1 MHLTEFY
8 NFVRCFFAQIAAAA
22 YNIMSALGRSQY
34 YFRRILMATFYNQ
47 AVLSYNGNTTTSN
60 ITTGEIVQVLSATK
74 TAVTEDYSAGDTI
87 TYVVNIINSG
97 AVAFTGITLTD
108 NLGAY
113 AFDALTLTPL
123 TYTEGSI
130 RYFEN
135 GVLRPAPTVTSTDPL
150 TVTGIGVPAGGNT
163 TIVYEVSTNGFAPL
177 EAGSA
182 ITNQATV
189 SGTNISPITAEET
202 VTSAS
207 EPDLSI
213 SKSLSPATV
222 TENGRLT
229 YTFVIQNT
237 GSAPAVATDNLVV
250 TDVFNPVLSGIT
262 ATAGGETWV
271 EGTNYTY
278 DEATGLFATIAG
290 QITVP
295 AATYTRDPLT
305 GAVIVNPGVTVLT
318 VTGTI

>member
-1 MHLTEFY
+1 
-8 NFVRCFFAQIAAAA
+8 
-22 YNIMSALGRSQY
+22 
-34 YFRRILMATFYNQ
+34 MATFYNQ
-47 AVLSYNGNTTTSN
+47 AILSYNGNTTTSN
-60 ITTGEIVQVLSATK
+60 ITTGEILEVLSATK
-74 TAVTEDYSAGDTI
+74 NAVVDEYTSDDAI
-87 TYVVNIINSG
+87 TYVVSIINSG
-97 AVAFTGITLTD
+97 ASAFTGLTLTD
-108 NLGAY
+108 DLGEY
-113 AFDALTLTPL
+113 TSGTLTLVPL
-123 TYTEGSI
+123 TYTADSLQ
-130 RYFEN
+130 YYEN
-135 GVLRPAPTVTSTDPL
+135 GVLRPTPAVASENPL
-150 TVTGIGVPAGGNT
+150 TVTGISVPARGNAS
-163 TIVYEVSTNGFAPL
+163 IIYEARTNGFAPI
-177 EAGSA
+177 GIGGT
-182 ITNQATV
+182 ITNTAV
-189 SGTNISPITAEET
+189 ISGTNVSPVTVEET
-202 VTSAS
+202 INAS
-207 EPDLSI
+207 EEARLTI